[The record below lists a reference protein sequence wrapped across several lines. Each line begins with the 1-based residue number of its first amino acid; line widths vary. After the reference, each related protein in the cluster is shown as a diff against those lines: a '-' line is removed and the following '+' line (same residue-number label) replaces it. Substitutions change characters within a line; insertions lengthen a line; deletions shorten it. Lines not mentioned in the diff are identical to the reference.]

1 MASIGIINL
10 DSGNLASL
18 INAFKILE
26 VKVKIIENYKD
37 IKRFNKILLPGV
49 GHFKN
54 ACESLKKKKFNKELI
69 NFTQKEKN
77 KILGICL
84 GMQLLF
90 EDSEEGNI
98 DGLNLIKGKVKKF
111 DKTKKDIKIPHIGWN
126 SVKIKN
132 QSYLLKDISDMTDF
146 YFVHSYM
153 VKYNLKNEIIGET
166 DNSDIFTSVINKKN
180 IYGVQFHPEKS
191 HKAGLK
197 ILRNFMEL

>member
-1 MASIGIINL
+1 MFSIGIINL

-26 VKVKIIENYKD
+26 VKAKIIENYKD
-37 IKRFNKILLPGV
+37 IKKFNKILLPGV

-90 EDSEEGNI
+90 ENSEEGNI
-98 DGLNLIKGKVKKF
+98 NGLNLIKGKVKKF

-132 QSYLLKDISDMTDF
+132 QSYLFKDISDMTDF

-153 VKYNLKNEIIGET
+153 VKQNLKNEIIGET
-166 DNSDIFTSVINKKN
+166 DNSDIFTSAINKKN

-197 ILRNFMEL
+197 ILRNFVEL

>member
-1 MASIGIINL
+1 MVSIGIINL
-10 DSGNLASL
+10 NSGNLASL
-18 INAFKILE
+18 INAFDILK

-37 IKRFNKILLPGV
+37 IKKFDKILLPGV

-54 ACESLKKKKFNKELI
+54 ASEILKKKNFNKELI
-69 NFTQKEKN
+69 NFSQNEKK

-90 EDSEEGNI
+90 ENSEEGNI
-98 DGLNLIKGKVKKF
+98 DGLKLIKGKVKKF
-111 DKTKKDIKIPHIGWN
+111 DRRKNDIKIPHIGWN

-132 QSYLLKDISDMTDF
+132 QNFLFKDVSDMTDF

-153 VKYNLKNEIIGET
+153 IKQNLKNEIIGET
-166 DNSDIFTSVINKKN
+166 NNSDIFTSAINKKN

-197 ILRNFMEL
+197 ILKNFIEL

>member
-1 MASIGIINL
+1 MFSIGIINL

-37 IKRFNKILLPGV
+37 IKKFNKILLPGV

-90 EDSEEGNI
+90 ENSEEGNI
-98 DGLNLIKGKVKKF
+98 NGLNLIKGKVKQF

-132 QSYLLKDISDMTDF
+132 QSYLFKDISDMTDF

-153 VKYNLKNEIIGET
+153 VKQNLKNEIIGET
-166 DNSDIFTSVINKKN
+166 DNSDIFTSAINKKN

-197 ILRNFMEL
+197 ILRNFVEL

>member
-26 VKVKIIENYKD
+26 VKLKIIENYKD

-111 DKTKKDIKIPHIGWN
+111 DKSKKDIKIPHIGWN

-132 QSYLLKDISDMTDF
+132 QSYLLKDIIDMTDF
-146 YFVHSYM
+146 YFVHSY
-153 VKYNLKNEIIGET
+153 G
-166 DNSDIFTSVINKKN
+166 
-180 IYGVQFHPEKS
+180 
-191 HKAGLK
+191 
-197 ILRNFMEL
+197 

>member
-1 MASIGIINL
+1 MVSIGIINL
-10 DSGNLASL
+10 NSGNLASL
-18 INAFKILE
+18 INAFDILK

-37 IKRFNKILLPGV
+37 IKKFDKILLPGV

-54 ACESLKKKKFNKELI
+54 ASEILKKKNFNKELI
-69 NFTQKEKN
+69 NFSQNEKK

-90 EDSEEGNI
+90 ENSEEGNI
-98 DGLNLIKGKVKKF
+98 DGLKLIKGKVKKF
-111 DKTKKDIKIPHIGWN
+111 DRRKNDIKIPHIGWN

-132 QSYLLKDISDMTDF
+132 QSYLFKDVSDMTDF

-153 VKYNLKNEIIGET
+153 IKQNLKNEIIGET
-166 DNSDIFTSVINKKN
+166 NNSDIFTSAINKKN

-197 ILRNFMEL
+197 ILKNFIEL

>member
-1 MASIGIINL
+1 MVSIGIINL
-10 DSGNLASL
+10 NSGNLASL
-18 INAFKILE
+18 INAFDILK

-37 IKRFNKILLPGV
+37 IKKFDKILLPGV

-54 ACESLKKKKFNKELI
+54 ASEILKKKNFNKELI
-69 NFTQKEKN
+69 NFTQNEKK

-90 EDSEEGNI
+90 ENSEEGNI
-98 DGLNLIKGKVKKF
+98 DGLKLIKGKVKKF
-111 DKTKKDIKIPHIGWN
+111 DRRKNDIKIPHIGWN

-132 QSYLLKDISDMTDF
+132 QSYLFKDVSDMTDF

-153 VKYNLKNEIIGET
+153 IKQNLKNEIIGET
-166 DNSDIFTSVINKKN
+166 NNSDIFTSAINKKN

-197 ILRNFMEL
+197 ILKNFIEL